1 MKKHKTPVEAAREL
15 SLRLWDFAE
24 IYQDSF
30 QAARC
35 LSYCYNL
42 NQEIDR
48 LNANEKQ
55 KKIDLL
61 NTQADTLLGRPS
73 SCEPKK
79 SEYPLMEIYSL
90 EQYLSETARSR
101 RPFRHLADDK
111 KALELFEKLYY
122 QDMIFFWPFLRQL
135 ADDIYEDEL
144 SVEDLKDFITYNRYP
159 ITSPDKDFVQ
169 RVIIYCERYHV
180 KISTAMYAQKY
191 TMTKIADGYYRIDTA
206 EKQVFEAAK
215 DFYLKESNKL
225 QIQASQLLSE
235 FAVL

>member
-1 MKKHKTPVEAAREL
+1 MKQPKTPVEAAREL

-35 LSYCYNL
+35 LSYYHNL
-42 NQEIDR
+42 NQEINR
-48 LNANEKQ
+48 LNAHEKQ

-61 NTQADTLLGRPS
+61 NTQADNLLGRSS

-79 SEYPLMEIYSL
+79 SDYPLMEIYSL

-111 KALELFEKLYY
+111 KALELFERLYY
-122 QDMIFFWPFLRQL
+122 QDMIFIQPFLRQL
-135 ADDIYEDEL
+135 AEDIYEHVLSVDEL
-144 SVEDLKDFITYNRYP
+144 EEFITYNTYP
-159 ITSPDKDFVQ
+159 MTSNNKDFVQ
-169 RVIIYCERYHV
+169 RVIMYCERYRV
-180 KISTAMYAQKY
+180 KIPTAMFAQKY
-191 TMTKIADGYYRIDTA
+191 AMTKIADGYYRIDTA

-215 DFYLKESNKL
+215 DLYIKEANNL
-225 QIQASQLLSE
+225 QIQASKLLSE
-235 FAVL
+235 LAAL

>member
-1 MKKHKTPVEAAREL
+1 MKQPKTSVETAREL

-55 KKIDLL
+55 KKINLL
-61 NTQADTLLGRPS
+61 NTLADNLLGRSS

-90 EQYLSETARSR
+90 EQYLSETARS
-101 RPFRHLADDK
+101 FQKFHHLAEDE

-122 QDMIFFWPFLRQL
+122 QDMIFFYPFLCQL
-135 ADDIYEDEL
+135 ADDIYEDDL
-144 SVEDLKDFITYNRYP
+144 SVDDLKDFITYNRYP
-159 ITSPDKDFVQ
+159 MTSPDKDFVQ
-169 RVIIYCERYHV
+169 RVIMYCERYRV
-180 KISTAMYAQKY
+180 KIPTAMFAQKY
-191 TMTKIADGYYRIDTA
+191 AMTKIADSYYRIETA

-235 FAVL
+235 LAAL

>member
-1 MKKHKTPVEAAREL
+1 MKQPKTPVEAAREL

-61 NTQADTLLGRPS
+61 NTQADNLLGRSS

-90 EQYLSETARSR
+90 EQYLSETVCSFQK
-101 RPFRHLADDK
+101 FRHLADDE
-111 KALELFEKLYY
+111 KALELFERLYY
-122 QDMIFFWPFLRQL
+122 QDMIFIQPFLRRL
-135 ADDIYEDEL
+135 AEDIYEHVLSVDEL
-144 SVEDLKDFITYNRYP
+144 EEFITYNTYP
-159 ITSPDKDFVQ
+159 MTSNNKDFVQ
-169 RVIIYCERYHV
+169 QVIMYCERYRI
-180 KISTAMYAQKY
+180 KIPTAMYAQKY
-191 TMTKIADGYYRIDTA
+191 AMIKIADSYYRIDTA
-206 EKQVFEAAK
+206 EKQVFDAAK

>member
-1 MKKHKTPVEAAREL
+1 MKQPKTPVEAAREL

-24 IYQDSF
+24 IYDNSF

-35 LSYCYNL
+35 LCYYHNL
-42 NQEIDR
+42 NQEINR
-48 LNANEKQ
+48 LNEHEKQ

-61 NTQADTLLGRPS
+61 NVIADKLLGRSS

-79 SEYPLMEIYSL
+79 SEYPLIEIYSL
-90 EQYLSETARSR
+90 EKYLLESVCS
-101 RPFRHLADDK
+101 FQKFHHLAEDE

-122 QDMIFFWPFLRQL
+122 QDMIFFYPFLRQL
-135 ADDIYEDEL
+135 SEDIHDDNLSVDEL
-144 SVEDLKDFITYNRYP
+144 KSLIDLKQYP
-159 ITSPDKDFVQ
+159 MTSPDKDFVQ
-169 RVIIYCERYHV
+169 RVIMYCERYRV
-180 KISTAMYAQKY
+180 KIPTAMFAQKY
-191 TMTKIADGYYRIDTA
+191 AMTKIADGYYRIDTA
-206 EKQVFEAAK
+206 EKQVFDAAK

>member
-1 MKKHKTPVEAAREL
+1 MKQPKTSVETAREL

-61 NTQADTLLGRPS
+61 NTQADNLLGRSS

-90 EQYLSETARSR
+90 EQYLSETARS
-101 RPFRHLADDK
+101 FQKFHHLAEDEKD
-111 KALELFEKLYY
+111 LELFEKLYY
-122 QDMIFFWPFLRQL
+122 QDMIFFYPFLCQVSEDIH
-135 ADDIYEDEL
+135 DDNLLVDEL
-144 SVEDLKDFITYNRYP
+144 KSLINLKQYP
-159 ITSPDKDFVQ
+159 MKTTDKDFVQ
-169 RVIIYCERYHV
+169 NVIIYCERYNL
-180 KISTAMYAQKY
+180 KIPTAMYAQKY
-191 TMTKIADGYYRIDTA
+191 AMTKIADSYYRIDTA

-215 DFYLKESNKL
+215 DLYIKEANNL
-225 QIQASQLLSE
+225 QIQASKLLSE
-235 FAVL
+235 LAAL

>member
-1 MKKHKTPVEAAREL
+1 MKQPKTSVETAREL

-55 KKIDLL
+55 KKINLL
-61 NTQADTLLGRPS
+61 NTLADNLLGRSS

-90 EQYLSETARSR
+90 EQYLSETARS
-101 RPFRHLADDK
+101 FQKFHHLAEDE

-122 QDMIFFWPFLRQL
+122 QDMIFFYPFLCQL
-135 ADDIYEDEL
+135 ADDIYEDDL
-144 SVEDLKDFITYNRYP
+144 SVDDLKDFITYNRYP
-159 ITSPDKDFVQ
+159 MTSPDKDFVQ
-169 RVIIYCERYHV
+169 RVIMYCERYRV
-180 KISTAMYAQKY
+180 KIPTAMFAQK
-191 TMTKIADGYYRIDTA
+191 
-206 EKQVFEAAK
+206 
-215 DFYLKESNKL
+215 
-225 QIQASQLLSE
+225 
-235 FAVL
+235 

>member
-1 MKKHKTPVEAAREL
+1 MKKRKTPVEAAREL

-61 NTQADTLLGRPS
+61 NTQADNLLGRSS

-79 SEYPLMEIYSL
+79 SDYPLMEIYSL

-111 KALELFEKLYY
+111 KALELFERLYY
-122 QDMIFFWPFLRQL
+122 QDMIFIQPFLRQL
-135 ADDIYEDEL
+135 AEDIYEHVLSVDEL
-144 SVEDLKDFITYNRYP
+144 EEFITYNTYP
-159 ITSPDKDFVQ
+159 MTSNNKDFVQ
-169 RVIIYCERYHV
+169 RVIMYCERYRV
-180 KISTAMYAQKY
+180 KIPTAMFAQKY
-191 TMTKIADGYYRIDTA
+191 AMTKIADGYYRIDTA

-215 DFYLKESNKL
+215 DLYIKEANNL
-225 QIQASQLLSE
+225 QIQASKLLSE
-235 FAVL
+235 LAAL

>member
-1 MKKHKTPVEAAREL
+1 MKQPKTPVGTAREL

-48 LNANEKQ
+48 LNEHEKQ
-55 KKIDLL
+55 KKINLL
-61 NTQADTLLGRPS
+61 NVMADKLLGRSS

-111 KALELFEKLYY
+111 KALELFERLYY
-122 QDMIFFWPFLRQL
+122 QDMIFIQPFLRRL
-135 ADDIYEDEL
+135 AEDIYEHVLSVDEL
-144 SVEDLKDFITYNRYP
+144 EEFITYNTYP
-159 ITSPDKDFVQ
+159 MTSNNKDFVQ
-169 RVIIYCERYHV
+169 QVIMYCERYRI
-180 KISTAMYAQKY
+180 KIPTAMYAQKY
-191 TMTKIADGYYRIDTA
+191 AMTKIADGYYRIDTA
-206 EKQVFEAAK
+206 EKQVFNAAK
-215 DFYLKESNKL
+215 DFYLKESNKI

-235 FAVL
+235 LAAL